1 MKITKSQLKK
11 IIKEELQNVLKEEDW
26 SFPEDEIEVDL
37 DDVERAGHEEETEDL
52 PGGLMDEPR
61 KYISKGQTR
70 KERADEI
77 YRLQQF
83 AKDIANQGITTVG
96 DAWAKLKRISKE
108 IERAREIQGGAYGD
122 PRPGEAGDWPVQ
134 TRKPPAVPK
143 VTRTKTGG
151 TRVEEPMEIKP
162 N

>member
-122 PRPGEAGDWPVQ
+122 PRPGEAGDWPGQ

-143 VTRTKTGG
+143 VTSTKTGG

>member
-70 KERADEI
+70 KERAD
-77 YRLQQF
+77 
-83 AKDIANQGITTVG
+83 
-96 DAWAKLKRISKE
+96 
-108 IERAREIQGGAYGD
+108 
-122 PRPGEAGDWPVQ
+122 
-134 TRKPPAVPK
+134 
-143 VTRTKTGG
+143 
-151 TRVEEPMEIKP
+151 
-162 N
+162 